1 MSASAR
7 TIFYFSFYVFAAGVP
22 MVLAPQLILQ
32 VLGFPVEGL
41 DWIRFLGVV
50 VLIVG
55 YYYFNLGRSGIVPFF
70 RWSVQMRIAIVP
82 VFVAL
87 ILIFDMKAFYILFV
101 VPDFLG
107 ALWTWRALAREG
119 VNPFQSGSI
128 RTP

>member
-7 TIFYFSFYVFAAGVP
+7 TIFLFSFYVFAAGLP
-22 MVLAPQLILQ
+22 MVVAPEL
-32 VLGFPVEGL
+32 VLGMLQLPVEGL

-55 YYYFNLGRSGIVPFF
+55 YYYCNLGRAGVVPFF
-70 RWSVQMRIAIVP
+70 CWSVQMRVLIVP

-87 ILIFDMKAFYILFV
+87 ILVFGMRPFYIAFV

-107 ALWTWRALAREG
+107 ALWTWSALRKEG
-119 VNPFQSGSI
+119 INPLKPPAFGV
-128 RTP
+128 